1 MKKINKRKIKKGNYK
16 AFFVHANAKKY
27 RILLNS
33 PNCPKKEFLRK
44 SGNHAERFSV
54 DTIF

>member
-27 RILLNS
+27 KILLNS